1 MCVQLIGVTVVT
13 GNFVESRAC
22 RRLLYQN
29 DAMAATDV
37 LDEIVDT
44 ARYPLGDPTGAAWGE
59 AVARARAEL
68 ADSGCTVLRE
78 FIRPELI
85 DTLRAQ
91 GEAMAPDAHYKVER
105 VNAYNIPLNT
115 ELPQGHPGR
124 IVLERGNAF
133 VPRDRIPAEALIHRL
148 YTSAV
153 FQRFVADCFGLAE
166 LHEFADPLAGLC
178 LNVVAPGM
186 SHPWHF
192 DTNEFTVSM
201 LTQPAETGGIFE
213 YCPNIRSPHAEN
225 LDDVRD
231 VLTGSGAQLI
241 RHLDLRPGDLQLFQ
255 GRFSLH
261 RVSPVEGGTARHSAI
276 FAYTDRPG
284 VIGTVERTRQLFGRV
299 LPDHL
304 AAAADAVRGDRLL
317 D

>member
-1 MCVQLIGVTVVT
+1 
-13 GNFVESRAC
+13 
-22 RRLLYQN
+22 
-29 DAMAATDV
+29 MAATGV

-44 ARYPLGDPTGAAWGE
+44 ARYPLADAADPGRRA
-59 AVARARAEL
+59 AVAAARAEL
-68 ADSGCTVLRE
+68 AANGCTVLRG
-78 FIRPELI
+78 FIRPELTE
-85 DTLRAQ
+85 TLRAQ
-91 GEAMAPDAHYKVER
+91 GEAMAPHAYYEVER
-105 VNAYNIPLNT
+105 VNAYNIPLDT
-115 ELPQGHPGR
+115 ELPDDHPGR

-133 VPRDRIPAEALIHRL
+133 VPRDCIPGDALIHRL
-148 YTSAV
+148 YV
-153 FQRFVADCFGLAE
+153 DERFQRFVADCFDLAE

-201 LTQPAETGGIFE
+201 LTQPAESGGIFE
-213 YCPNIRSPHAEN
+213 YCPNIRTPEAER
-225 LDDVRD
+225 LDDVRA
-231 VLTGSGAQLI
+231 VLTGSGAPLI
-241 RHLDLRPGDLQLFQ
+241 QRLDLRPGDLQLFR

-261 RVSPVEGGTARHSAI
+261 RVSPVAGAAQRHSAI

-304 AAAADAVRGDRLL
+304 AAAADVVRGDRLL

>member
-1 MCVQLIGVTVVT
+1 
-13 GNFVESRAC
+13 
-22 RRLLYQN
+22 
-29 DAMAATDV
+29 MAARNV
-37 LDEIVDT
+37 LNEIVDT
-44 ARYPLGDPTGAAWGE
+44 ARFPLSAPGSAGWID
-59 AVARARAEL
+59 AVADARSGLDDE
-68 ADSGCTVLRE
+68 GCTVLRG
-78 FIRPELI
+78 FIRPDLI
-85 DTLRAQ
+85 ETLRAES
-91 GEAMAPDAHYKVER
+91 EASAPHAYYRVER
-105 VNAYNIPLNT
+105 VNAYNIPLDT
-115 ELPQGHPGR
+115 ELPLDHPGR

-133 VPRDRIPAEALIHRL
+133 VPRDRIPVDALVHQL
-148 YTSAV
+148 YTSTL

-201 LTQPAETGGIFE
+201 LTQPPTAGGVFE
-213 YCPNIRSPHAEN
+213 YCPNIRSPRVEN
-225 LDDVRD
+225 IDDVRD
-231 VLTGSGAQLI
+231 VLTGSDDRLV
-241 RHLDLRPGDLQLFQ
+241 RRLDLRPGDLQLFQ

-261 RVSPVEGGTARHSAI
+261 RVSEVRGDQQRHSAI
-276 FAYTDRPG
+276 FAYTDRAG

-304 AAAADAVRGDRLL
+304 AAAASAVRGDQLL

>member
-1 MCVQLIGVTVVT
+1 
-13 GNFVESRAC
+13 
-22 RRLLYQN
+22 
-29 DAMAATDV
+29 MAATGD
-37 LDEIVDT
+37 LDDFVDT
-44 ARYPLGDPTGAAWGE
+44 ARYPLADREGRS
-59 AVARARAEL
+59 AVVRRARAEL
-68 ADSGCTVLRE
+68 AESGCTVLAG

-85 DTLRAQ
+85 ETLRTQ
-91 GEAMAPDAHYKVER
+91 GAALAPHAHYAVER
-105 VNAYNIPLNT
+105 VNAYNIPLNS
-115 ELPQGHPGR
+115 ELPQDHPGR

-133 VPRDRIPAEALIHRL
+133 VARDRIPADALIHRL
-148 YTSAV
+148 YTDER
-153 FQRFVADCFGLAE
+153 FQRFLAECFGLAD
-166 LHEFADPLAGLC
+166 LYEFADPLAGLC

-201 LTQPAETGGIFE
+201 LTQPADAGGVFE
-213 YCPNIRSPHAEN
+213 YCPNIRTPQAEH
-225 LDDVRD
+225 LDDVRS
-231 VLTGSGAQLI
+231 VLTGSGDRYI
-241 RHLDLRPGDLQLFQ
+241 HRLDLRPGDLQLFQ

-261 RVSPVEGGTARHSAI
+261 RVSPVSGAVQRHSAI

-304 AAAADAVRGDRLL
+304 AARARLVRGDQLL

>member
-1 MCVQLIGVTVVT
+1 MAVT
-13 GNFVESRAC
+13 G
-22 RRLLYQN
+22 
-29 DAMAATDV
+29 V

-44 ARYPLGDPTGAAWGE
+44 ARYPLADIEGDGRGAV
-59 AVARARAEL
+59 VARARAEL
-68 ADSGCTVLRE
+68 AESGCTVLRE
-78 FIRPELI
+78 FIRPALV
-85 DTLRAQ
+85 DSLRAQ
-91 GEAMAPDAHYKVER
+91 GEAIAPHAYYEVQR
-105 VNAYNIPLNT
+105 VNAYNIPLDA
-115 ELPQGHPGR
+115 ELPQDHPGR

-133 VPRDRIPAEALIHRL
+133 VPRDRIPADALIHRL
-148 YTSAV
+148 YTSAE
-153 FQRFVADCFGLAE
+153 FQRFVADCFGLGE

-201 LTQPAETGGIFE
+201 LTQPAESGGVFE
-213 YCPNIRSPHAEN
+213 FCPNIRSPHAEN

-231 VLTGSGAQLI
+231 VLTGAADRLV
-241 RHLDLRPGDLQLFQ
+241 RRLELRPGDLQLFQ

-261 RVSPVEGGTARHSAI
+261 RVSPVTGAVQRHSAI

-304 AAAADAVRGDRLL
+304 AAADAVRGDRLL

>member
-1 MCVQLIGVTVVT
+1 
-13 GNFVESRAC
+13 
-22 RRLLYQN
+22 
-29 DAMAATDV
+29 MAALGV

-44 ARYPLGDPTGAAWGE
+44 ARYPLADAADPGRDA

-68 ADSGCTVLRE
+68 AASGCTVLRG
-78 FIRPELI
+78 FIRPELTA
-85 DTLRAQ
+85 TLRAQ
-91 GEAMAPDAHYKVER
+91 GEAMAPHAHYEVER
-105 VNAYNIPLNT
+105 VNAYNIPLDT
-115 ELPQGHPGR
+115 ELPQDHPGR

-133 VPRDRIPAEALIHRL
+133 VPRDRIPLDALIHRL
-148 YTSAV
+148 YVDAG

-201 LTQPAETGGIFE
+201 LTQPAESGGIFE
-213 YCPNIRSPHAEN
+213 YCPNIRTPDAEN
-225 LDDVRD
+225 LDDVRA
-231 VLTGSGAQLI
+231 VLTGAGERSIQRLV
-241 RHLDLRPGDLQLFQ
+241 LRPGDLQLFQ

-261 RVSPVEGGTARHSAI
+261 RVSPVAGARQRHSAI

-304 AAAADAVRGDRLL
+304 AAAADVVRGDRLL

>member
-1 MCVQLIGVTVVT
+1 
-13 GNFVESRAC
+13 
-22 RRLLYQN
+22 
-29 DAMAATDV
+29 MAVAGV

-44 ARYPLGDPTGAAWGE
+44 ARYPLADVGSADREGV
-59 AVARARAEL
+59 VALARAEL
-68 ADSGCTVLRE
+68 AEDGCTVLRE
-78 FIRPELI
+78 FIRPALVE
-85 DTLRAQ
+85 TLRAQ
-91 GEAMAPDAHYKVER
+91 GEAMAPHAYYEVER
-105 VNAYNIPLNT
+105 VNAYNIPLDT
-115 ELPQGHPGR
+115 ELPQDHPGR
-124 IVLERGNAF
+124 IVLDRGNAF
-133 VPRDRIPAEALIHRL
+133 VPRDRIPADALIHRL
-148 YTSAV
+148 YTSEP

-201 LTQPAETGGIFE
+201 LTQPAASGGVFE

-231 VLTGSGAQLI
+231 VLTGSGERLVRGLA
-241 RHLDLRPGDLQLFQ
+241 LRPGDLQLFR

-261 RVSPVEGGTARHSAI
+261 RVSPVTGGHQRHSAI

-304 AAAADAVRGDRLL
+304 AAADAVRGDRLL

>member
-1 MCVQLIGVTVVT
+1 MAVT
-13 GNFVESRAC
+13 G
-22 RRLLYQN
+22 
-29 DAMAATDV
+29 V

-44 ARYPLGDPTGAAWGE
+44 ARYPLADAEGVERAAVVE
-59 AVARARAEL
+59 RARAEL
-68 ADSGCTVLRE
+68 AASGCTVLRE
-78 FIRPELI
+78 FIRPALI
-85 DTLRAQ
+85 ETLRAE
-91 GEAMAPDAHYKVER
+91 GERMAPHAYYEVQR
-105 VNAYNIPLNT
+105 VNAYNIPLDT
-115 ELPQGHPGR
+115 ELPEDHPGR
-124 IVLERGNAF
+124 IVFDRGNAF
-133 VPRDRIPAEALIHRL
+133 VPRDRIPADALIHRL
-148 YTSAV
+148 YTSGE

-201 LTQPAETGGIFE
+201 LTQPAGDGGVFE
-213 YCPNIRSPHAEN
+213 YCPNIRSPRAEN
-225 LDDVRD
+225 LDDVRA
-231 VLTGSGAQLI
+231 VLTGAGEGLV
-241 RHLDLRPGDLQLFQ
+241 RGLDLRPGDLQLFQ

-261 RVSPVEGGTARHSAI
+261 RVSPVSGPDQRHSAI

-304 AAAADAVRGDRLL
+304 AAADAVRGDRLL